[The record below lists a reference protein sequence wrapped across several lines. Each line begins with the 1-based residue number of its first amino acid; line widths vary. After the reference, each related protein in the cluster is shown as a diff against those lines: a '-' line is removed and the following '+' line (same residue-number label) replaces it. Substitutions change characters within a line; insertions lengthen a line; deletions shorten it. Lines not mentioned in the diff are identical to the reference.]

1 MNLMSAIQ
9 EYEFHH
15 VLFLIYIADFPHN
28 EVYTQEI
35 LDWLKE
41 TYPSSVEHGLF
52 EVISAPNYYF
62 PTNLNQTTPTF
73 NDSAERMYWRTKQ
86 NLDFAYMMI
95 YARLAHPNSNF

>member
-1 MNLMSAIQ
+1 
-9 EYEFHH
+9 
-15 VLFLIYIADFPHN
+15 
-28 EVYTQEI
+28 
-35 LDWLKE
+35 
-41 TYPSSVEHGLF
+41 VEQGLF

-95 YARLAHPNSNF
+95 YARLAHPNSNFYIQLEDDILATKGNLFG